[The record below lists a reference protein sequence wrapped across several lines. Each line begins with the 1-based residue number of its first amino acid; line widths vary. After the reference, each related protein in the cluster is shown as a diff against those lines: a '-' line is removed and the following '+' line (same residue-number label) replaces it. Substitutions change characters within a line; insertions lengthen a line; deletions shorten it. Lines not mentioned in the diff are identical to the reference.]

1 LNTLLPLG
9 NTLPFIFPNIDSPV
23 SIPKLVTLGCAAV
36 VNTPV
41 IKLATATFPKLAF
54 PDVIFAE
61 TLMLPVLVFP
71 ATVSP
76 FNVPKLLI

>member
-1 LNTLLPLG
+1 MLPK
-9 NTLPFIFPNIDSPV
+9 IDSPV

-41 IKLATATFPKLAF
+41 IKLATATFPKSAL
-54 PDVIFAE
+54 PDVIFDE

-71 ATVSP
+71 ATVRP
-76 FNVPKLLI
+76 FNVPKLLM